1 MLLLKFLH
9 VAWLWFAVLFVVV
22 LDLNSTLAFA
32 DAETQEAHA
41 TTTATSATSAATASA
56 TATSASSSQTE
67 PTKTKTKT
75 VTKTVTTTAIY
86 DMDWELIETY
96 KHDRASFTQGLEVHP
111 SSVILNPN
119 GNNSCDASSS
129 SSLSS
134 SSSSSSLLSCSSDD
148 DAEERLLVTEST
160 GMHGNSLLRIW
171 DPATGIV
178 HKETQMDPRFFGEG
192 MTHYVDDRGNNAGGS
207 GGGDNTT
214 TTTSTTTTAT
224 PNQTKIAV
232 LTYQEGSILIFDAH
246 TLQLLDTIERWPSP
260 TTTGEGWGIAFD
272 PLRKIF
278 VVTDGSEYLHFW
290 NLDFEEIPPPLS
302 LSSSDTGTGAGAG
315 GVPNTTRNNKLAVRI
330 EELVVPSPDGSGT
343 AAHVLIPRRENSVV
357 ENERTHGIALPGN
370 IIGHLNELEWDASTG
385 TLLANKWIEEVVVRI
400 DPTTGLVIRVY
411 DFSRLY
417 PRDDRVRPPEGYS
430 REDVFNGIAV
440 LPNTDGKEWLLT
452 GKYWP
457 YMYRIRIKE

>member
-22 LDLNSTLAFA
+22 LALNSTLAFA
-32 DAETQEAHA
+32 DAEIQEARA
-41 TTTATSATSAATASA
+41 TTTATSATSAATA
-56 TATSASSSQTE
+56 TSASSSQTE
-67 PTKTKTKT
+67 PTKTKT

-111 SSVILNPN
+111 SSVISNPN
-119 GNNSCDASSS
+119 GNNSCDASS
-129 SSLSS
+129 L
-134 SSSSSSLLSCSSDD
+134 SSSLLSCSSND

-160 GMHGNSLLRIW
+160 GMHGDSLLRIW

-178 HKETQMDPRFFGEG
+178 HKETQMDSRFFGEG
-192 MTHYVDDRGNNAGGS
+192 MTHYVDDRDNNAG

-214 TTTSTTTTAT
+214 TITT
-224 PNQTKIAV
+224 PKQTKIAV

-302 LSSSDTGTGAGAG
+302 LSSSDTDTDTDAGAGAG